1 MDCGYYYNI
10 AICDFDPAEDNYE
23 EFCNMESTREA
34 AHEAA
39 PYICQRGSTRRLPGR
54 QNQRT
59 THCRE
64 SIATLQLLRLNP
76 TLGY

>member
-23 EFCNMESTREA
+23 EFCNVESTREA

-39 PYICQRGSTRRLPGR
+39 PYICQRGSNIYLPDR
-54 QNQRT
+54 QHQISAR
-59 THCRE
+59 
-64 SIATLQLLRLNP
+64 
-76 TLGY
+76 